1 MADNDLDGDQTQG
14 TPATP
19 KAGSSQGNGDS
30 NSSFDAPKLQTALE
44 ALTRRLDE
52 VDQRSKA
59 LQGEK
64 DRGINSTKKEVDE
77 LRRKFAEIE
86 KLKKSGLD
94 DEGAFE
100 ELTFRDEVR
109 NLRQEI
115 SKLSPAQT
123 QTPGKGEGAAVDVA
137 KVISDYQ
144 LDGNDPEVIA
154 EVLSKKFASPLEAE
168 NAALKLAYRRANP
181 TPPTLG
187 AAATLQGKP
196 AAPSENEDAIYAQI
210 AELSKN
216 RSLNRD
222 KIAAL
227 KKRLGT

>member
-1 MADNDLDGDQTQG
+1 MAENDLDGDQANG
-14 TPATP
+14 TPVTP
-19 KAGSSQGNGDS
+19 NAGSSQGNGDS
-30 NSSFDAPKLQTALE
+30 GGSFDAPKLQTALE

-59 LQGEK
+59 LQGDK
-64 DRGINSTKKEVDE
+64 DRGITSTKKEVDE
-77 LRRKFAEIE
+77 LKRQFAEIE
-86 KLKKSGLD
+86 KLKKSGLNED
-94 DEGAFE
+94 DAFA
-100 ELTFRDEVR
+100 ELSFRDEVR
-109 NLRQEI
+109 SLRQEI
-115 SKLSPAQT
+115 SKLNPAQT

-154 EVLSKKFASPLEAE
+154 EVLSKQFASPLEAE

-181 TPPTLG
+181 TPPTL
-187 AAATLQGKP
+187 AAAGTLQGKP
-196 AAPSENEDAIYAQI
+196 PVAGENEEAIYAQI
-210 AELSKN
+210 VELSKN

>member
-1 MADNDLDGDQTQG
+1 MAENDLDSGSASGTTG
-14 TPATP
+14 TPNPETSARQ
-19 KAGSSQGNGDS
+19 AQD
-30 NSSFDAPKLQTALE
+30 NSSDAAKLQTAIDKLNQ
-44 ALTRRLDE
+44 RLDE
-52 VDQRSKA
+52 VDTRA
-59 LQGEK
+59 RTVQGEK
-64 DRGINSTKKEVDE
+64 DKTLKRTSDEVNE

-94 DEGAFE
+94 DETAFE
-100 ELTFRDEVR
+100 ELSFRDDVR
-109 NLRQEI
+109 NLRAEI
-115 SKLSPAQT
+115 SKLNPAQP
-123 QTPGKGEGAAVDVA
+123 QTPGKGESAAVDVA

-210 AELSKN
+210 ADLSKN